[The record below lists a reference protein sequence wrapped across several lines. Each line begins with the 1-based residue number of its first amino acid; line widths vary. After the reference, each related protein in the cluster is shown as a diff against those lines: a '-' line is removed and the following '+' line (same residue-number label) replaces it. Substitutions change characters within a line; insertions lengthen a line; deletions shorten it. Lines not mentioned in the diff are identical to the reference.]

1 MKLIYLTT
9 TPLPATTAHS
19 IQIMY
24 MCDAFVRT
32 GHQVELVAPGIPGP
46 LSADPFEYYDLPA
59 RFNVR
64 RIGTLAP
71 GAGSSRRL
79 VSHLLYLWRAAR
91 YLRTQQYDT
100 LYAREMGF
108 AQISMFFRDY
118 FLEVHALPRRA
129 GFLHRRKWQRARGI
143 VVITERLKELLA
155 AEGVAEERLF
165 VAPDGVDL
173 DRFAVPTA
181 REEARRALELPREGR
196 LVVYTGSLY
205 GWKGVQTLARAAP
218 LLPPA
223 VTTLFVGGSEKDA
236 AAFRQQ
242 HADDRIRV
250 IGHRPYHEV
259 PLYLAAADVL
269 VLPNSGHSAMS
280 RHYTSPLKLFEYMA
294 SGRPIVAS
302 DLPSL
307 REILDEQ
314 AAVLV
319 PSDDANALA
328 NRINAV
334 LEDACLATRLGDRAR
349 ELAQAYTW
357 TARANRIVGFL
368 ERMSGRKVAAVT
380 ATTTS
385 GGAWG
390 AGPAGQPR

>member
-9 TPLPATTAHS
+9 NPLPARTAHS
-19 IQIMY
+19 IQIMH
-24 MCDAFVRT
+24 MCDAFART
-32 GHQVELVAPGIPGP
+32 GHEVELVAPDIPRR
-46 LSADPFEYYDLPA
+46 LSADPFEYYDLPS

-71 GAGSSRRL
+71 GRGSSRRL
-79 VSHLLYLWRAAR
+79 ASHLLYLWRAVR
-91 YLRTQQYDT
+91 YLRTQRYDT

-108 AQISMFFRDY
+108 AQISIFFRDY

-129 GFLHRRKWQRARGI
+129 GCLYRRKWQRARGI
-143 VVITERLKELLA
+143 VVITERLKELLTA
-155 AEGVAEERLF
+155 QGVSEERLF

-173 DRFAVPTA
+173 DRFAVPRS
-181 REEARRALELPREGR
+181 REEARRGLGLPQEGR

-205 GWKGVQTLARAAP
+205 GWKGVQTLARAAS

-223 VTTLFVGGSEKDA
+223 VTTLFVGGDEKDA
-236 AAFRQQ
+236 IAFRQQ

-250 IGHRPYHEV
+250 LGHRPYHEV

-269 VLPNSGHSAMS
+269 VLPNSGQSAMS

-294 SGRPIVAS
+294 SGRPIVAT
-302 DLPSL
+302 DLPSF

-319 PSDDANALA
+319 PSDDAHALA
-328 NRINAV
+328 NGINAV
-334 LEDACLATRLGDRAR
+334 LADACLATRLGDRTR

-368 ERMSGRKVAAVT
+368 ERMREKKVAAVT
-380 ATTTS
+380 AATAS
-385 GGAWG
+385 
-390 AGPAGQPR
+390 AGPGG

>member
-1 MKLIYLTT
+1 
-9 TPLPATTAHS
+9 
-19 IQIMY
+19 
-24 MCDAFVRT
+24 
-32 GHQVELVAPGIPGP
+32 
-46 LSADPFEYYDLPA
+46 
-59 RFNVR
+59 
-64 RIGTLAP
+64 
-71 GAGSSRRL
+71 
-79 VSHLLYLWRAAR
+79 
-91 YLRTQQYDT
+91 
-100 LYAREMGF
+100 
-108 AQISMFFRDY
+108 
-118 FLEVHALPRRA
+118 
-129 GFLHRRKWQRARGI
+129 
-143 VVITERLKELLA
+143 
-155 AEGVAEERLF
+155 
-165 VAPDGVDL
+165 
-173 DRFAVPTA
+173 
-181 REEARRALELPREGR
+181 
-196 LVVYTGSLY
+196 LY
-205 GWKGVQTLARAAP
+205 GWKGVQTLARAAS

-223 VTTLFVGGSEKDA
+223 VTTLFVGGDEKDA

-269 VLPNSGHSAMS
+269 VLPNSGQSAMS

-302 DLPSL
+302 DLPSF

-349 ELAQAYTW
+349 ELAQAYAW

-368 ERMSGRKVAAVT
+368 ERMSGKKGAAVT

-385 GGAWG
+385 AGPRG